1 MEQNIFGKRLK
12 AARISKKL
20 TQQALAETVGAK
32 GKSTV
37 ANWESGLSFP
47 SVQDL
52 IVLASALD
60 NISIDYLLGLSDSKE
75 RR

>member
-1 MEQNIFGKRLK
+1 LEQNIFGIRLRET
-12 AARISKKL
+12 RISKGL
-20 TQQALAETVGAK
+20 TQQALAKLVGAK

-47 SVQDL
+47 AVQDL
-52 IVLASALD
+52 IVLASALGD
-60 NISIDYLLGLSDSKE
+60 ISTDYLLGLSDDPA